1 MERRTSLSRATA
13 ITWLSNTTVVSV
25 DDKHIYFTDGPE
37 SIIPRSCSDDPQVN
51 RAVRQMCSSS
61 SRSQGKIYLILTDLH
76 CNLINNL
83 VCVPKDDSTPGII
96 WSENLLYALCV
107 TNDFYFCLL

>member
-1 MERRTSLSRATA
+1 MSDLVGNPEDGFSHNDA
-13 ITWLSNTTVVSV
+13 
-25 DDKHIYFTDGPE
+25 HFTDGPE

-76 CNLINNL
+76 CNVINNL
-83 VCVPKDDSTPGII
+83 VYVQKDDSNPGII
-96 WSENLLYALCV
+96 CSDNLLNLLWV
-107 TNDFYFCLL
+107 TNDSYVILRPGI